1 MRVSKVFPPIVTRM
15 IAVGEETGRMDEMLV
30 KISDYYDT
38 EVEYAIK
45 NLSTMIEPILIVII
59 GGMVLFLA
67 LGIFLPMW
75 DMISLMKNNI

>member
-15 IAVGEETGRMDEMLV
+15 IAVGEETGRMDEMLI

-45 NLSTMIEPILIVII
+45 NLSTLIEPILIVVI
-59 GGMVLFLA
+59 GGMVLFIA
-67 LGIFLPMW
+67 LGVFLPMW
-75 DMISLMKNNI
+75 DMISLIKK